1 MADPL
6 SITAAVVG
14 ITAPA
19 LEGVRLLLN
28 DLQQL
33 KDAPKTVRR
42 LLEDVHSVDAALG
55 LLQSVEN
62 REWQLLGPDISKE
75 SERTISSC
83 TQACFLFRTDLQRWT
98 RHSDDGKLGW
108 QDRAKVGLFKQ
119 GQIKAMSEQL
129 QNCKLTVNSIVSI
142 ATLYSSVRHSHIT
155 EDIKK
160 TISEKQE
167 EVKSAITA
175 TDKQLIIL
183 DNKLEELNLSSDDG
197 VVAEPNED
205 KTKALQQYEEER
217 KAIVA
222 SRRLLDELLS
232 RAQEEAVAKAA
243 AKGQA
248 SSTTVGSVTFGN
260 QNSGLQT
267 GVINGG
273 VHGAIFGRK
282 QE

>member
-42 LLEDVHSVDAALG
+42 LLEDVHSVDAALS
-55 LLQSVEN
+55 LLQSVEY
-62 REWQLLGPDISKE
+62 REWQLLGSDVSKE

-83 TQACFLFRTDLQRWT
+83 AQACSLFRTDLQRWT
-98 RHSDDGKLGW
+98 RHSEDGKLEW

-175 TDKQLIIL
+175 TDRQLIVL
-183 DNKLEELNLSSDDG
+183 DNKLEELGLSSDDE
-197 VVAEPNED
+197 VAVGPDED
-205 KTKALQQYEEER
+205 KAKALQQYEEER

-243 AKGQA
+243 AKGQVG
-248 SSTTVGSVTFGN
+248 STTVGSVTFGN

-273 VHGAIFGRK
+273 VHGTMFGGNRD
-282 QE
+282 